1 MGGRKS
7 NIANRRQ
14 NGNWLKRYNQDGVL
28 IRKRSLKKKEGPVQN
43 VSQIKTYI
51 TKDFLNHPDRMRLSS
66 GVPKVQI
73 EGLKLFINQ
82 ARMEG
87 YNSIAISF
95 QITEETRS
103 WLNHNSYV
111 VNRKN
116 KRKRKNKSGQF
127 KVELLISW

>member
-7 NIANRRQ
+7 NLANRRQ
-14 NGNWLKRYNQDGVL
+14 HGNWLKRYNQDGVL
-28 IRKRSLKKKEGPVQN
+28 IRKRTLKKKEGQVQN

-51 TKDFLNHPDRMRLSS
+51 TMDFLNHPDTMRLSS

-82 ARMEG
+82 ARIEG
-87 YNSIAISF
+87 YNSIVISF
-95 QITEETRS
+95 QIKEETRS
-103 WLNHNSYV
+103 WLNQNSYV

-116 KRKRKNKSGQF
+116 KRKRKNKNGQF
-127 KVELLISW
+127 KVELLVSW